1 MRFSSC
7 EDLKLTVPSSSI
19 TAHRCCMQMSGMSRL
34 SVVLAPCCVDP
45 HHQLLDVLDPE
56 SILLDQVESES
67 SGAWIGEPTD
77 QRLML
82 VRRIS

>member
-1 MRFSSC
+1 
-7 EDLKLTVPSSSI
+7 
-19 TAHRCCMQMSGMSRL
+19 MQMSGMSRL
-34 SVVLAPCCVDP
+34 SVVFAPACATRTTSFSTCSAFTAIAF
-45 HHQLLDVLDPE
+45 E
-56 SILLDQVESES
+56 SIPKANP